1 MKTMMFTNIP
11 EFLNSKK
18 GTGPL
23 LTFSNVVV
31 CTGYLFPRSLPLHE
45 APKSLSRVDPPPNG

>member
-31 CTGYLFPRSLPLHE
+31 CTGCLPLHE